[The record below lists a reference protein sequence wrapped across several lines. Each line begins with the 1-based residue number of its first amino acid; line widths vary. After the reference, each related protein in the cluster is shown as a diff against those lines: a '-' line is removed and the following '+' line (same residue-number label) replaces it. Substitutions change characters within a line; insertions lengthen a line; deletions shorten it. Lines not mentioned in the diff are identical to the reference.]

1 MMTIRLI
8 KYFLVAKVEARDRR
22 IISSKYRETGIAH
35 QKLGIPKRYLSI
47 VRQTKGS
54 DEQTIEWEWPET
66 P

>member
-8 KYFLVAKVEARDRR
+8 KYFLAAKVEARDRG

-47 VRQTKGS
+47 VRQTK
-54 DEQTIEWEWPET
+54 DTFR
-66 P
+66 